1 MAQIDILTGAD
12 ENLNFKPV
20 AEDPLF
26 DSLELTDEEKS
37 QPNPFANLN
46 SPSTKSPVSDDLELT
61 DSEKGLPN
69 PFSKLPKANP
79 KNPLQTAQ
87 EAYSIGQE
95 QTGLDFAYR
104 DLQLKQLYS
113 GSKPDPEKL
122 AQLKEASRQLQ
133 IRQYENQGN
142 NFLTNTVYQT
152 VQMLPPMITGAYE
165 GVKEGGEMGLAG
177 AAFGAAAGSTM
188 GGVGAVPG
196 AIIGGKAG
204 FAVGA
209 AKGGYDYWK
218 AQGAGASFRELLEND
233 VEPYAA
239 SQIAEIIG
247 PAYAAVEYAQAN
259 SVVQV
264 LGGKKIKSALLTG
277 AMNVASKYLPKAVK
291 AASSSVARGGA
302 FVVGQSVQEGI
313 QEAITATGTEIGKAE
328 ADLIREGASAE
339 ALDVLGKLTSESE
352 PAKEVLGR
360 GLLAFRES
368 LGPMAVLGGTAK
380 GVGAAGRGIKNIATG
395 ELRELT
401 KKRQEIAQAGAPLT
415 AAALANVEAGAPEI
429 DEENIPGLEEDLEK
443 AGIPIVSTEP
453 QATESQ
459 ASEPKATTAGLPG
472 DELGAKIFSKIRSRQ
487 PIAKADLDQVGGFSL
502 SSDWKLN
509 EETGNF
515 EYQGPVYEAKETK
528 KTPVSQAGVAPAP
541 ETEAAPVATTE
552 AQTPETQVATPVETI
567 KPKPS
572 KKGAKAVAPA
582 LEAKIEQPKVAPVV
596 ATPVMAPVTSETK
609 PLPKFEDIK
618 KNQKQIKYLR
628 KITSEINSQVP
639 TEDQIQPKVG
649 WKALDYYRALTDL
662 YGKIEKLELPKPEQ
676 KAPTAE
682 NPLPTEES
690 KATSK
695 RKGKVRRLAKIFS
708 IPDLSGDQISFRD
721 QALRLAKKI
730 SQQVASEY
738 PNLVDGADEI
748 YGRLIE
754 RIAARIFS
762 SRENNRPLLFNQKG
776 EEMDADEENIGKY
789 VYFSA
794 RRAALD
800 ALRAQEA
807 KKEIP
812 TDFSGPVV
820 AEGSVTQPEAAK
832 EEAKPSGIQ
841 VPQAKESAPEDSRA
855 VAELRSAASVIREQS
870 GPEVKL
876 VIDWIID
883 TMIGA
888 DTELGKIKSYKELAE
903 YLSKVLERPV
913 SDKRVGQFVD
923 KTIDQIAEILNEEN
937 IRVSPEK
944 LKMLMTPEGKA
955 ARERKATEEANKKQE
970 RELRQ
975 VIANLADRVRA
986 LDASFSVKQAIIDAL
1001 PNTDTATRA
1010 RITSEIIIPL
1020 EEGLIEDGQI
1030 ATRLNNIQKGIENE
1044 KPRTRQPIPRS
1055 KSKLSG
1061 QTETSKVRGRARK
1074 SNDSEL
1080 GGTSPNENVGG
1091 RAEPINAGDQGTGTR
1106 PSGSRPGVGEKQRE
1120 TPNPVSIDPR
1130 LTAANASKA
1139 VQAFV
1144 KAATSSGYPAKYI
1157 LDETSGRPVGV
1168 VPDDVDENS
1177 TIPTIRVNPKY
1188 LAEAAR
1194 RIGVGKEF
1202 ATYAFLAITE
1212 EVAHHNYLLLLAK
1225 EAKSLGI
1232 SAQQHRKNETK
1243 RIAKIIKRR
1252 RGLKR
1257 KIEKLYNEGKPF
1269 TGVNADFRLVFE
1281 FMRMNTQNAMIGTIT
1296 EALSVDV
1303 EAILREVEMGDRR
1316 FIFRFFDAIRDFLY
1330 TITGKTQAEQQFLR
1344 ATADATARM
1353 SQRVSRSILRPN
1365 EAKPVSL
1372 NYNPPKKETLLEKTK
1387 PVKGEAKRAREE
1399 AEKERTG
1406 LSSASLPFLKQYAKE
1421 LGIKVPLTKRKV
1433 PVFNEKT
1440 RKTEEK
1446 IFKLPFWKKAEYVK
1460 AIKEKLSELGKKP
1473 KLEDDT
1479 PTLGAALPRM
1489 LGASMPTDRPYWL
1502 KPDGGVQ
1509 EVDEDAV
1516 REFTSVGGHADAAL
1530 EWMRENEP
1538 KSEFLTTWALLDP
1551 LERID
1556 RQQLPL
1562 QEMFKKGWVRVVGDA
1577 FNLYIEGN
1585 PSQEQMTQL
1594 FETAI
1599 NEEVNLIQDLSGLG
1613 GRAKSRVIYEVPEK
1627 DELGVA
1633 MPRRG
1638 FSTSEPKFS
1647 FDWRELPDNLDGLKE
1662 IETRAGTFDVRVYA
1676 DEDGVKYIV
1685 KRGQSLEQF
1694 ENEIAAERIY
1704 KLLNYPVAESKLI
1717 TLENG
1722 EPAKIAEFVYGP
1734 TLGEFEKMMGP
1745 VDSSIVEKVYEQIGD
1760 GLIIDAYLFNYDVLG
1775 QDLDNVIVGH
1785 EDVFDQDIIVTG
1797 EPAVKSH
1804 SVYRIDN
1811 GGTFDIRARGLPK
1824 NPFFFDTFAELQTK
1838 YPRLNLSMGQMVAQI
1853 SDLVLNSDEILN
1865 SVPKRLQPIMA
1876 QRLQWMVDQFS
1887 ALDTMP
1893 KNTGKTDAEVTE
1905 YFDGL
1910 AKAMEAVEITRDASG
1925 RLINAA
1931 TGLPSEIKV
1940 RDSKGGVIRSIPKS
1954 EFRYRLERTPQF
1966 KMWFG
1971 DWEKYPEGLGTSK
1984 ILDESG
1990 EPEVQYHGTNYSNRL
2005 LSNTYKNNKGARDY
2019 QNPFWPMR
2027 AQTTSNTFRGQWTS
2041 TSRQFAENWAQAN
2054 SRVEYDE
2061 QIVIPVYVKSTNPFD
2076 AKNPDHIQK
2085 LKGYAGAVGQGFS
2098 LNPAAV
2104 MALENGFTDWS
2115 LFEKVDKDFEY
2126 PEPVSSEENISESQ
2140 KKAMYFGS
2148 PQYST
2153 LEAIVNLGF
2162 DGLITTEIEGA
2173 TTSDVRSVTVHLEA
2187 LNEAMNAKD
2196 AVREAK
2202 IREELEKALVEYRNK
2217 AVVNVLSWRPDAIKS
2232 VMNSGKF
2239 QSVEQKNDLKPT
2251 QMAMAKASLVKKNGQ
2266 TLWNEFE
2273 REGITFASYESPE
2286 NLVTYS
2292 YMTANQLRTKNIGK
2306 EYISENLYYV
2316 GQRLAPGAK
2325 STRGREDTDM
2335 LGASLPRRFGVRI
2348 KSKLVTEVYDKLKRL
2363 DYEPIPDAMTEAE
2376 AQSYLEKNGI
2386 RGSMDAALSDGSP
2399 LQHGSRE
2406 LLAQKIIVALNQA
2419 YAKDKDPRILEDLL
2433 AFTDKFLEQSSGIG
2447 RALRALSFWSNLT
2460 PEGMLMLYKKKSD
2473 ETNREI
2479 RDRFNVFF
2487 DRVKAELSSLP
2498 AGTIDEV
2505 LNRMS
2510 GLLGKAQNAADE
2522 SKKRVSEKNTMT
2534 FWEEFANQLGQ
2545 ALVSNSEKQ
2554 LEEAEAVAAQDAG
2567 IPFEQMT
2574 DGQKRG
2580 VKRLENAKTINQ
2592 AAQEMSREIKRTF
2605 MSLAKEQG
2613 RNIRDPRIVTD
2624 EVFASKTIQEQEK
2637 IHQEERENKQKQD
2650 FKAMLTRWPR
2660 ALRSWETMSD
2670 AIRAKTANNPELA
2683 ELFNSYLGLVLN
2695 SPFTMPQ
2702 LKKYI
2707 SLRGVKIED
2716 LIRSHYEEGKLA
2728 NHAYSLARELVQEAG
2743 LGADEEEVGGVEFEK
2758 RDEDMRKEEPSKR
2771 VPVVPLSERLTQA
2784 IALQIREIVEKES
2797 SAKLEK
2803 LLKRYADKTL
2813 EPSLLRFINRL
2824 VEYQALGLFSNS
2836 GAWNEFQRQEGLN
2849 KLKPE
2854 VNEKLMKIMLEAN
2867 KLVGYRKDEKISD
2880 ALSLIANETQL
2891 NAYNFTKA
2899 WWYVSILSG
2908 FGTQAAN
2915 ILGNA
2920 SNTMIMSLPLL
2931 LKALYRTGTNRSANK
2946 AELGIMFRALQLS
2959 FMDAGNILATGRSG
2973 TRKSDPKFFGKA
2985 GTDFF
2990 EVAARN
2996 ATGDTVEQKAIKIGS
3011 TVASSIRRAMT
3022 AVDMAFYNFNK
3033 ELFLFEAGLTQAYEA
3048 GLKGEKATAAALE
3061 YTFRNSQKLSAAR
3074 SQAEQE
3080 GYTVEAPLTTKKG
3093 AMERIEQ
3100 NIRIQEIVDD
3110 NTEKDNPAI
3119 SAAGQIS
3126 GTQMTFNEE
3135 PTGLLGTMHRMIAGF
3150 SKEHPLKS
3158 AVIVP
3163 FTRIV
3168 ANVWNQGIDM
3178 TGWGLVRA
3186 KGLPKIFG
3194 KHLAGKFASQFEGTA
3209 DERKVQQD
3217 LTFARGVLGLSSVFF
3232 SMLLDEI
3239 FCGNYEQFGFEFCIN
3254 GQGPKESAQKELL
3267 KNRLGWKPNSI
3278 FVRLPNTERGTYL
3291 SYTFSPAAI
3300 GLSAVGLFKDNE
3312 TYDYFN
3318 EKAPTDVAL
3327 AMGHRMATI
3336 MFDMN
3341 FLSSLSDIFE
3351 MLNPS
3356 EPERALAKLKSFG
3369 SRIGSAIVIPNFLRD
3384 MDQLLGVFGSTQ
3396 RTAREGILQG
3406 AFVANTPIV
3415 RQFYGKTEL
3424 DMLGNPVSMQFRPMS
3439 FAKRSSLVETLI
3451 EKNAL
3456 PSAPKKD
3463 KLFGVVKMTDEQYA
3477 DFRITRAEEL
3487 GKMLNNNETIERL
3500 QNMTS
3505 GEAQLYMSAVTQRA
3519 NAIAKGKLIK
3529 NSPDILDQARTEKA
3543 NKLK

>member
-1 MAQIDILTGAD
+1 MAQIDILTGGD

-37 QPNPFANLN
+37 QPNPFANL
-46 SPSTKSPVSDDLELT
+46 SASSAKSQVSDDLELT

-113 GSKPDPEKL
+113 GNKPDPQKL

-142 NFLTNTVYQT
+142 NFLTDTVYQT

-188 GGVGAVPG
+188 GGVGAIPG

-218 AQGAGASFRELLEND
+218 GQGAGASFRELLEND

-277 AMNVASKYLPKAVK
+277 AMKVASKYLPKAVK
-291 AASSSVARGGA
+291 AASSSVARGSA

-339 ALDVLGKLTSESE
+339 ALDVLGKLTSESD

-401 KKRQEIAQAGAPLT
+401 EKRQEIAQAGAPLT
-415 AAALANVEAGAPEI
+415 AEALANVEAGAPEI
-429 DEENIPGLEEDLEK
+429 DAENIPGLEEDLEK

-453 QATESQ
+453 QA
-459 ASEPKATTAGLPG
+459 SEPKATTAGLPG
-472 DELGAKIFSKIRSRQ
+472 DELGAKIFSNIRSRK

-528 KTPVSQAGVAPAP
+528 KIPVQEARVASAP
-541 ETEAAPVATTE
+541 ETEATPVETTE
-552 AQTPETQVATPVETI
+552 AQTPETQVAAPVETI

-582 LEAKIEQPKVAPVV
+582 LETKTEQPKVAPVV
-596 ATPVMAPVTSETK
+596 AAPVTAPATSETK

-662 YGKIEKLELPKPEQ
+662 YGKVEKLELPKPEQ
-676 KAPTAE
+676 QAPIAE
-682 NPLPTEES
+682 TPLSVEEN

-748 YGRLIE
+748 YGRLVE

-776 EEMDADEENIGKY
+776 EEMEADEENIGKY

-800 ALRAQEA
+800 ALRTQEA

-832 EEAKPSGIQ
+832 EEAKPSGVQ

-855 VAELRSAASVIREQS
+855 VAELRSAASVIRERS

-937 IRVSPEK
+937 VRVSPEK

-955 ARERKATEEANKKQE
+955 ARERKAAEEANKKQE

-975 VIANLADRVRA
+975 VLSNLADRVRA
-986 LDASFSVKQAIIDAL
+986 LDAGFSIKQTLIDFL
-1001 PNTDTATRA
+1001 PGTDTATRA

-1020 EEGLIEDGQI
+1020 EEGLIDDGQI
-1030 ATRLNNIQKGIENE
+1030 ATRLSNIQKGIENE
-1044 KPRTRQPIPRS
+1044 KPRIRQPVPRS
-1055 KSKLSG
+1055 KPKLSE

-1080 GGTSPNENVGG
+1080 GGTSSNENVGG
-1091 RAEPINAGDQGTGTR
+1091 RAEPINAGDQGTSTR
-1106 PSGSRPGVGEKQRE
+1106 PSGSRSGVGEKQRE

-1130 LTAANASKA
+1130 LTSANAPKA

-1157 LDETSGRPVGV
+1157 LDENSGRPVAV
-1168 VPDDVDENS
+1168 LPDDVDENS
-1177 TIPTIRVNPKY
+1177 AVPVIRVNPKY

-1225 EAKSLGI
+1225 EANKLGI

-1330 TITGKTQAEQQFLR
+1330 TITGKTAAEQQFLK

-1372 NYNPPKKETLLEKTK
+1372 NYSPPKKETLFENTK

-1399 AEKERTG
+1399 AEKEQTG
-1406 LSSASLPFLKQYAKE
+1406 LSSASLPFLKEYAKE
-1421 LGIKVPLTKRKV
+1421 LGIKVPLVKRKV

-1479 PTLGAALPRM
+1479 PTLGAALPGL

-1502 KPDGGVQ
+1502 RPDGVVQ
-1509 EVDEDAV
+1509 EVDEDAIL
-1516 REFTSVGGHADAAL
+1516 EFTSVGGHADAAL
-1530 EWMRENEP
+1530 EWMRENDP
-1538 KSEFLTTWALLDP
+1538 KSEFLTTWSLLNP
-1551 LERID
+1551 LERSD

-1562 QEMFKKGWVRVVGDA
+1562 QEMFKRGWVRVVGDA

-1647 FDWRELPDNLDGLKE
+1647 FDWRELPDNLEGLKE
-1662 IETRAGTFDVRVYA
+1662 VETRAGTFDVRVYA

-1722 EPAKIAEFVYGP
+1722 ETAKIAEFVYGP

-1775 QDLDNVIVGH
+1775 QDLDNIIVGH
-1785 EDVFDQDIIVTG
+1785 EDVFEQDVIVTG
-1797 EPAVKSH
+1797 EPSVKSH

-1811 GGTFDIRARGLPK
+1811 GGTFDIRAQGLPK
-1824 NPFFFDTFAELQTK
+1824 NPFFFDTFAKLQTR
-1838 YPRLNLSMGQMVAQI
+1838 YPRMNLSMGQMLAQI

-1893 KNTGKTDAEVTE
+1893 KNTGATDAEVTE
-1905 YFDGL
+1905 YFNGL
-1910 AKAMEAVEITRDASG
+1910 AKAMEAVELTRDAGG

-1931 TGLPSEIKV
+1931 TGLPSELKV
-1940 RDSKGGVIRSIPKS
+1940 RDSRGGVIRSIPKS

-2005 LSNTYKNNKGARDY
+2005 LSNTYKNNEGARDY

-2027 AQTTSNTFRGQWTS
+2027 AQTTGNTFRGQWTS

-2076 AKNPDHIQK
+2076 ARNPDHIQK
-2085 LKGYAGAVGQGFS
+2085 LKGYAQAIGQGFS

-2115 LFEKVDKDFEY
+2115 LFEKVDQYFQF
-2126 PEPVSSEENISESQ
+2126 PEPISSEDNMSESQ
-2140 KKAMYFGS
+2140 KKAVYFGS
-2148 PQYST
+2148 PVYST

-2173 TTSDVRSVTVHLEA
+2173 TTSDVRAVTKHLES
-2187 LNEAMNAKD
+2187 LNEAMNAKN
-2196 AVREAK
+2196 AEQEAT
-2202 IREELEKALVEYRNK
+2202 IRKELEVALAEYKGK
-2217 AVVNVLSWRPDAIKS
+2217 AVVNVLSWRADAIKS

-2239 QSVEQKNDLKPT
+2239 KSVEQKNDFKPT
-2251 QMAMAKASLVKKNGQ
+2251 QAAMAKASLVKKNGQ

-2292 YMTANQLRTKNIGK
+2292 YMTANQLRTRNIGK
-2306 EYISENLYYV
+2306 EYISENLFYV

-2419 YAKDKDPRILEDLL
+2419 YTKDKDPRILEDLL

-2498 AGTIDEV
+2498 PGAIDEA
-2505 LNRMS
+2505 LSRMA
-2510 GLLGKAQNAADE
+2510 GLLGKAQSAADE

-2545 ALVSNSEKQ
+2545 SLVSNSEKQ
-2554 LEEAEAVAAQDAG
+2554 LEEAEAVAAQNAG

-2580 VKRLENAKTINQ
+2580 AKRLENAKTINQ

-2605 MSLAKEQG
+2605 TALAKEQG

-2624 EVFASKTIQEQEK
+2624 EAFASKTIQEQEQ

-2650 FKAMLTRWPR
+2650 FKSMLTRWPR

-2670 AIRAKTANNPELA
+2670 AIRAKAANNPELA

-2728 NHAYSLARELVQEAG
+2728 NNAYSLAKELVEEAG

-2771 VPVVPLSERLTQA
+2771 VATVPLSERLTQA

-2824 VEYQALGLFSNS
+2824 VEFQALGLFSNS

-2854 VNEKLMKIMLEAN
+2854 VTEKLMKIMLEAN
-2867 KLVGYRKDEKISD
+2867 KLVGYRKDERISD
-2880 ALSLIANETQL
+2880 ALSLIASETQL
-2891 NAYNFTKA
+2891 SAYNFTKA

-2920 SNTMIMSLPLL
+2920 SNTMIMAIPLL
-2931 LKALYRTGTNRSANK
+2931 GKALYRTGANQSANK

-2996 ATGDTVEQKAIKIGS
+2996 ATGDTFKQKSIKIS
-3011 TVASSIRRAMT
+3011 ATVASSIRRAMT

-3061 YTFRNSQKLSAAR
+3061 YTFRNSQSLSAAKA
-3074 SQAEQE
+3074 QAEQE
-3080 GYTVEAPLTTKKG
+3080 GYTIEAPLNSRKG

-3100 NIRIQEIVDD
+3100 SIRIQEIVDD

-3135 PTGLLGTMHRMIAGF
+3135 PTGLLGTMHRMIGGF

-3178 TGWGLVRA
+3178 TGWGVVRA
-3186 KGLPKIFG
+3186 RGLPKIFG

-3217 LTFARGVLGLSSVFF
+3217 LTFARGALGLSSVMF

-3278 FVRLPNTERGTYL
+3278 FVRLPNTERGTYI

-3384 MDQLLGVFGSTQ
+3384 VDQLLMSPE
-3396 RTAREGILQG
+3396 RTAREGIFQG

-3415 RQFYGKTEL
+3415 RQLYGKTEL

-3451 EKNAL
+3451 GKNAL

-3500 QNMTS
+3500 QSMTS
-3505 GEAQLYMSAVTQRA
+3505 GEAQLYMSAATQRA

>member
-1 MAQIDILTGAD
+1 M
-12 ENLNFKPV
+12 
-20 AEDPLF
+20 
-26 DSLELTDEEKS
+26 
-37 QPNPFANLN
+37 
-46 SPSTKSPVSDDLELT
+46 
-61 DSEKGLPN
+61 
-69 PFSKLPKANP
+69 
-79 KNPLQTAQ
+79 
-87 EAYSIGQE
+87 
-95 QTGLDFAYR
+95 
-104 DLQLKQLYS
+104 
-113 GSKPDPEKL
+113 
-122 AQLKEASRQLQ
+122 
-133 IRQYENQGN
+133 
-142 NFLTNTVYQT
+142 
-152 VQMLPPMITGAYE
+152 
-165 GVKEGGEMGLAG
+165 
-177 AAFGAAAGSTM
+177 
-188 GGVGAVPG
+188 
-196 AIIGGKAG
+196 
-204 FAVGA
+204 
-209 AKGGYDYWK
+209 
-218 AQGAGASFRELLEND
+218 
-233 VEPYAA
+233 
-239 SQIAEIIG
+239 
-247 PAYAAVEYAQAN
+247 
-259 SVVQV
+259 
-264 LGGKKIKSALLTG
+264 
-277 AMNVASKYLPKAVK
+277 
-291 AASSSVARGGA
+291 
-302 FVVGQSVQEGI
+302 
-313 QEAITATGTEIGKAE
+313 
-328 ADLIREGASAE
+328 
-339 ALDVLGKLTSESE
+339 
-352 PAKEVLGR
+352 
-360 GLLAFRES
+360 
-368 LGPMAVLGGTAK
+368 
-380 GVGAAGRGIKNIATG
+380 
-395 ELRELT
+395 
-401 KKRQEIAQAGAPLT
+401 
-415 AAALANVEAGAPEI
+415 
-429 DEENIPGLEEDLEK
+429 
-443 AGIPIVSTEP
+443 
-453 QATESQ
+453 
-459 ASEPKATTAGLPG
+459 
-472 DELGAKIFSKIRSRQ
+472 
-487 PIAKADLDQVGGFSL
+487 
-502 SSDWKLN
+502 
-509 EETGNF
+509 
-515 EYQGPVYEAKETK
+515 
-528 KTPVSQAGVAPAP
+528 
-541 ETEAAPVATTE
+541 
-552 AQTPETQVATPVETI
+552 
-567 KPKPS
+567 
-572 KKGAKAVAPA
+572 
-582 LEAKIEQPKVAPVV
+582 
-596 ATPVMAPVTSETK
+596 
-609 PLPKFEDIK
+609 
-618 KNQKQIKYLR
+618 
-628 KITSEINSQVP
+628 
-639 TEDQIQPKVG
+639 
-649 WKALDYYRALTDL
+649 
-662 YGKIEKLELPKPEQ
+662 
-676 KAPTAE
+676 
-682 NPLPTEES
+682 
-690 KATSK
+690 
-695 RKGKVRRLAKIFS
+695 
-708 IPDLSGDQISFRD
+708 
-721 QALRLAKKI
+721 
-730 SQQVASEY
+730 
-738 PNLVDGADEI
+738 
-748 YGRLIE
+748 
-754 RIAARIFS
+754 
-762 SRENNRPLLFNQKG
+762 
-776 EEMDADEENIGKY
+776 
-789 VYFSA
+789 
-794 RRAALD
+794 
-800 ALRAQEA
+800 
-807 KKEIP
+807 
-812 TDFSGPVV
+812 
-820 AEGSVTQPEAAK
+820 
-832 EEAKPSGIQ
+832 
-841 VPQAKESAPEDSRA
+841 
-855 VAELRSAASVIREQS
+855 
-870 GPEVKL
+870 
-876 VIDWIID
+876 
-883 TMIGA
+883 
-888 DTELGKIKSYKELAE
+888 
-903 YLSKVLERPV
+903 
-913 SDKRVGQFVD
+913 
-923 KTIDQIAEILNEEN
+923 
-937 IRVSPEK
+937 
-944 LKMLMTPEGKA
+944 
-955 ARERKATEEANKKQE
+955 
-970 RELRQ
+970 
-975 VIANLADRVRA
+975 
-986 LDASFSVKQAIIDAL
+986 
-1001 PNTDTATRA
+1001 
-1010 RITSEIIIPL
+1010 
-1020 EEGLIEDGQI
+1020 
-1030 ATRLNNIQKGIENE
+1030 
-1044 KPRTRQPIPRS
+1044 
-1055 KSKLSG
+1055 
-1061 QTETSKVRGRARK
+1061 
-1074 SNDSEL
+1074 
-1080 GGTSPNENVGG
+1080 
-1091 RAEPINAGDQGTGTR
+1091 
-1106 PSGSRPGVGEKQRE
+1106 
-1120 TPNPVSIDPR
+1120 
-1130 LTAANASKA
+1130 
-1139 VQAFV
+1139 
-1144 KAATSSGYPAKYI
+1144 
-1157 LDETSGRPVGV
+1157 
-1168 VPDDVDENS
+1168 
-1177 TIPTIRVNPKY
+1177 
-1188 LAEAAR
+1188 
-1194 RIGVGKEF
+1194 
-1202 ATYAFLAITE
+1202 
-1212 EVAHHNYLLLLAK
+1212 
-1225 EAKSLGI
+1225 
-1232 SAQQHRKNETK
+1232 
-1243 RIAKIIKRR
+1243 
-1252 RGLKR
+1252 
-1257 KIEKLYNEGKPF
+1257 
-1269 TGVNADFRLVFE
+1269 
-1281 FMRMNTQNAMIGTIT
+1281 
-1296 EALSVDV
+1296 
-1303 EAILREVEMGDRR
+1303 
-1316 FIFRFFDAIRDFLY
+1316 
-1330 TITGKTQAEQQFLR
+1330 
-1344 ATADATARM
+1344 
-1353 SQRVSRSILRPN
+1353 
-1365 EAKPVSL
+1365 
-1372 NYNPPKKETLLEKTK
+1372 
-1387 PVKGEAKRAREE
+1387 
-1399 AEKERTG
+1399 
-1406 LSSASLPFLKQYAKE
+1406 
-1421 LGIKVPLTKRKV
+1421 
-1433 PVFNEKT
+1433 
-1440 RKTEEK
+1440 
-1446 IFKLPFWKKAEYVK
+1446 
-1460 AIKEKLSELGKKP
+1460 
-1473 KLEDDT
+1473 
-1479 PTLGAALPRM
+1479 
-1489 LGASMPTDRPYWL
+1489 
-1502 KPDGGVQ
+1502 
-1509 EVDEDAV
+1509 
-1516 REFTSVGGHADAAL
+1516 
-1530 EWMRENEP
+1530 
-1538 KSEFLTTWALLDP
+1538 
-1551 LERID
+1551 
-1556 RQQLPL
+1556 
-1562 QEMFKKGWVRVVGDA
+1562 
-1577 FNLYIEGN
+1577 
-1585 PSQEQMTQL
+1585 
-1594 FETAI
+1594 
-1599 NEEVNLIQDLSGLG
+1599 
-1613 GRAKSRVIYEVPEK
+1613 
-1627 DELGVA
+1627 
-1633 MPRRG
+1633 
-1638 FSTSEPKFS
+1638 
-1647 FDWRELPDNLDGLKE
+1647 
-1662 IETRAGTFDVRVYA
+1662 
-1676 DEDGVKYIV
+1676 KYIV

-1717 TLENG
+1717 TLDNG

-1775 QDLDNVIVGH
+1775 QDLDNIIVGH
-1785 EDVFDQDIIVTG
+1785 EDVFEQDVIVTG

-1811 GGTFDIRARGLPK
+1811 GGTFDIRAQGLPK
-1824 NPFFFDTFAELQTK
+1824 NPFFFDTFAKLQTR
-1838 YPRLNLSMGQMVAQI
+1838 YPRMNLSMGQMLAQI

-1893 KNTGKTDAEVTE
+1893 KNTGATDAEVTE
-1905 YFDGL
+1905 YFNGL
-1910 AKAMEAVEITRDASG
+1910 AKAMEAVELTRDAGG

-1931 TGLPSEIKV
+1931 TGLPSELKV
-1940 RDSKGGVIRSIPKS
+1940 RDSRGGVIRSIPKS

-2005 LSNTYKNNKGARDY
+2005 LSNTYKNNQGARDY

-2076 AKNPDHIQK
+2076 ARNPDHIQK
-2085 LKGYAGAVGQGFS
+2085 LKGYATAMGQGFS

-2126 PEPVSSEENISESQ
+2126 PEPISGEENVSESQ

-2173 TTSDVRSVTVHLEA
+2173 TTSDVRSVTVHLNA
-2187 LNEAMNAKD
+2187 LNEAMNAKN
-2196 AVREAK
+2196 AEQEAA
-2202 IREELEKALVEYRNK
+2202 IRKELEVALADYRGK
-2217 AVVNVLSWRPDAIKS
+2217 AVVNVLSWRADAIKS

-2239 QSVEQKNDLKPT
+2239 QSVEQKNDFKPT
-2251 QMAMAKASLVKKNGQ
+2251 QAATAKASLVKKNGQ

-2292 YMTANQLRTKNIGK
+2292 YMTANQLRTRNIGK

-2498 AGTIDEV
+2498 PGAIDEA
-2505 LNRMS
+2505 LSRMA
-2510 GLLGKAQNAADE
+2510 GLLGKAQSAADE

-2545 ALVSNSEKQ
+2545 SLVSNSEKQ
-2554 LEEAEAVAAQDAG
+2554 LEEAEAVAAQNAG

-2580 VKRLENAKTINQ
+2580 AKRLENAKTINQ

-2605 MSLAKEQG
+2605 TALAKEQG

-2624 EVFASKTIQEQEK
+2624 EAFASKTIQEQEQ

-2650 FKAMLTRWPR
+2650 FKSMLTRWPR

-2670 AIRAKTANNPELA
+2670 AIRAKAANNPELA

-2728 NHAYSLARELVQEAG
+2728 NNAYSLAKELVQEAG

-2758 RDEDMRKEEPSKR
+2758 RDEDMSKEEPSKR
-2771 VPVVPLSERLTQA
+2771 VATVPLSERLTQA
-2784 IALQIREIVEKES
+2784 IASQIREIVEKES

-2824 VEYQALGLFSNS
+2824 VEFQALGLFSNS

-2854 VNEKLMKIMLEAN
+2854 VTEKLMKIMLEAN
-2867 KLVGYRKDEKISD
+2867 KLVGYRKDERISD
-2880 ALSLIANETQL
+2880 ALSLIASETQL
-2891 NAYNFTKA
+2891 SAYNFSKA

-2920 SNTMIMSLPLL
+2920 SNTMIMAIPLL
-2931 LKALYRTGTNRSANK
+2931 GKALYRTGANQSANK
-2946 AELGIMFRALQLS
+2946 AELGLMFRALQLS

-2996 ATGDTVEQKAIKIGS
+2996 ATGDTFKQKSIKIS
-3011 TVASSIRRAMT
+3011 ATLASSIRRAMT

-3061 YTFRNSQKLSAAR
+3061 YTFRNSQSLSAAKA
-3074 SQAEQE
+3074 QAEQE
-3080 GYTVEAPLTTKKG
+3080 GYTIEAPLNSRKG

-3100 NIRIQEIVDD
+3100 SIRIQEIVDD

-3135 PTGLLGTMHRMIAGF
+3135 PTGLLGTMHRMIGGF

-3178 TGWGLVRA
+3178 TGWGVVRA
-3186 KGLPKIFG
+3186 RGLPKIFG

-3217 LTFARGVLGLSSVFF
+3217 LTFARGALGLSSVMF

-3278 FVRLPNTERGTYL
+3278 FVRLPNTERGTYI

-3384 MDQLLGVFGSTQ
+3384 VDQLLMSPE
-3396 RTAREGILQG
+3396 RTAREGIFQG

-3415 RQFYGKTEL
+3415 RQLYGKTEL

-3451 EKNAL
+3451 GKNAL

-3505 GEAQLYMSAVTQRA
+3505 GEAQLYMSAATQRA